1 MKKGGRAMWFNPFLA
16 QRLAEE
22 RMKDAQREAEQAR
35 LIRTAKSARRVREWP
50 LPVIGRGQERSAGAR
65 HPAGAA

>member
-1 MKKGGRAMWFNPFLA
+1 MIFNSFLA

-22 RMKDAQREAEQAR
+22 RIKDAQCEAARVR
-35 LIRTAKSARRVREWP
+35 LIRAAKGARRVREWP
-50 LPVIGRGQERSAGAR
+50 LPVIGRGQERSSAVSAGAR